1 MKKLALSLV
10 ALMFATSVFA
20 MNFSVGAKGNIGIAT
35 TIKSVGDE
43 AVEDILPVFSGSIG
57 GVFGIQFTEM
67 FALEPEVMFHFGNG
81 YSTEGEDMLGRTVKY
96 SYNWTTLEI
105 PVMFKAKFA
114 VGNGKLAL
122 AIGPQF
128 NFLLGDINGKR
139 ELDGDTDTDSISADD
154 LDMNI
159 FTLGIGAGVEYGL
172 PVGPGDLVFGI
183 RWQMDLT
190 NVAKNTDVPDDF
202 KTEFRN
208 MAVLPSVAYMIKL

>member
-35 TIKSVGDE
+35 TIQSVNDE
-43 AVEDILPVFSGSIG
+43 PVEDILPVFSGSIG

-81 YSTEGEDMLGRTVKY
+81 FSMENEMYGKTVKY

-114 VGNGKLAL
+114 VGDGHFAV
-122 AIGPQF
+122 AVGPQF

-139 ELDGDTDTDSISADD
+139 EYDGDTVTDSISADD
-154 LDMNI
+154 YGFNT
-159 FTLGIGAGVEYGL
+159 FALGIGAGVEYGL
-172 PVGPGDLVFGI
+172 PVGPGDLVFGV

-190 NVAKNTDVPDDF
+190 NVRDDSDSQV
-202 KTEFRN
+202 RN

>member
-35 TIKSVGDE
+35 TIQSYDGE
-43 AVEDILPVFSGSIG
+43 PAEDILPVFSGSIG

-81 YSTEGEDMLGRTVKY
+81 FSRELDMGKTVKY

-114 VGNGKLAL
+114 VGNGHFAV
-122 AIGPQF
+122 AVGPQF
-128 NFLLGDINGKR
+128 NFLLGDINVKY
-139 ELDGDTDTDSISADD
+139 ECDGNTETDSYSADGF
-154 LDMNI
+154 NT

-172 PVGPGDLVFGI
+172 PVGPGDLVFGV

-190 NVAKNTDVPDDF
+190 NVKDDSDYQV
-202 KTEFRN
+202 RN

>member
-35 TIKSVGDE
+35 TIRSVYDE
-43 AVEDILPVFSGSIG
+43 PVEDILPVFSGSIG

-81 YSTEGEDMLGRTVKY
+81 YSMEDEYASKTRKL

-114 VGNGKLAL
+114 VGNGHFAV
-122 AIGPQF
+122 AVGPQF
-128 NFLLGDINGKR
+128 NFLLGDINYKS
-139 ELDGDTDTDSISADD
+139 EWNGDTVTDSYSADGF
-154 LDMNI
+154 NI
-159 FTLGIGAGVEYGL
+159 FTLGLGAGVEYGL
-172 PVGPGDLVFGI
+172 PVGPGD
-183 RWQMDLT
+183 
-190 NVAKNTDVPDDF
+190 
-202 KTEFRN
+202 
-208 MAVLPSVAYMIKL
+208 

>member
-35 TIKSVGDE
+35 TIQSDDDGP
-43 AVEDILPVFSGSIG
+43 VEDILPVFSGSIG

-81 YSTEGEDMLGRTVKY
+81 FSQEIDLGYETVKGSVY
-96 SYNWTTLEI
+96 WTTLEI

-114 VGNGKLAL
+114 VGNGHFAV
-122 AIGPQF
+122 AVGPQF
-128 NFLLGDINGKR
+128 NFLLGDINV
-139 ELDGDTDTDSISADD
+139 EAEGDTESYSAAE
-154 LDMNI
+154 MGYNT

-172 PVGPGDLVFGI
+172 PVGPGDLVFGV

-190 NVAKNTDVPDDF
+190 NVSDDSDYQ
-202 KTEFRN
+202 FRN
-208 MAVLPSVAYMIKL
+208 MAVLPSVAYMFKL

>member
-35 TIKSVGDE
+35 TIQSYDGEPK
-43 AVEDILPVFSGSIG
+43 EDILPVFSGSIG
-57 GVFGIQFTEM
+57 GVLGIQFTEM

-81 YSTEGEDMLGRTVKY
+81 YSVEDELAGKTLKN
-96 SYNWTTLEI
+96 SCNWTTLEI

-114 VGNGKLAL
+114 VGDGHFAV
-122 AIGPQF
+122 AVGPQF
-128 NFLLGDINGKR
+128 NFLLGDINGKL
-139 ELDGDTDTDSISADD
+139 EWNGDTETDSISADE
-154 LDMNI
+154 MGFNT

-172 PVGPGDLVFGI
+172 PVGPGDLVFGV
-183 RWQMDLT
+183 RWQMDVT
-190 NVAKNTDVPDDF
+190 NVAEDLNYQF
-202 KTEFRN
+202 KN

>member
-35 TIKSVGDE
+35 TIQSYDGE
-43 AVEDILPVFSGSIG
+43 PVEDILPVFSGSIG

-81 YSTEGEDMLGRTVKY
+81 FSREIDRGYETVKGSVY
-96 SYNWTTLEI
+96 WTTLEI

-114 VGNGKLAL
+114 VGDGHFAV
-122 AIGPQF
+122 AVGPQF
-128 NFLLGDINGKR
+128 NFLLGDINEKI
-139 ELDGDTDTDSISADD
+139 DGNTESYSAAEYGF
-154 LDMNI
+154 NT

-172 PVGPGDLVFGI
+172 PVGPGDLVFVV
-183 RWQMDLT
+183 RWQMDVT
-190 NVAKNTDVPDDF
+190 NV
-202 KTEFRN
+202 TEDLNYQFRN

>member
-35 TIKSVGDE
+35 TIQSMNDE
-43 AVEDILPVFSGSIG
+43 PVEDILPVFSGSIG

-81 YSTEGEDMLGRTVKY
+81 FSMENEMYGKTVKY

-114 VGNGKLAL
+114 VGDGHFAV
-122 AIGPQF
+122 AVGPQF
-128 NFLLGDINGKR
+128 NFLLGDINVKY
-139 ELDGDTDTDSISADD
+139 ECDGNTETDSYSADGF
-154 LDMNI
+154 NI

-172 PVGPGDLVFGI
+172 PVGPGDLVFGV

-190 NVAKNTDVPDDF
+190 NVKDDSDYQV
-202 KTEFRN
+202 RN

>member
-35 TIKSVGDE
+35 TIQSMNDE
-43 AVEDILPVFSGSIG
+43 PVEDILPVFSGSIG

-81 YSTEGEDMLGRTVKY
+81 FSMENEMYGKTVKY

-114 VGNGKLAL
+114 VGNGHFAV
-122 AIGPQF
+122 AVGPQF
-128 NFLLGDINGKR
+128 NFLLGDINVKY
-139 ELDGDTDTDSISADD
+139 ECDGNTETDSYSADGF
-154 LDMNI
+154 NI

-172 PVGPGDLVFGI
+172 PVGPGDLVFGV

-190 NVAKNTDVPDDF
+190 NVRDDSDYQV
-202 KTEFRN
+202 RN
-208 MAVLPSVAYMIKL
+208 MAVLPSVAYMIKLY

>member
-35 TIKSVGDE
+35 TIQSMNDE
-43 AVEDILPVFSGSIG
+43 PVEDILPVFSGSIG

-81 YSTEGEDMLGRTVKY
+81 YSMEDEYAGKTRKGFCY
-96 SYNWTTLEI
+96 YTTLEI

-114 VGNGKLAL
+114 VGDG
-122 AIGPQF
+122 QF
-128 NFLLGDINGKR
+128 AVADGTQFYFLLGDINVKS
-139 ELDGDTDTDSISADD
+139 EYEGDTETDSYSADG
-154 LDMNI
+154 MGFNI

-172 PVGPGDLVFGI
+172 PVGPGDLVFGV

-190 NVAKNTDVPDDF
+190 NVEKDSDYQ
-202 KTEFRN
+202 FRN

>member
-35 TIKSVGDE
+35 TIQSDDDGP
-43 AVEDILPVFSGSIG
+43 VEDILPVFSGSIG

-81 YSTEGEDMLGRTVKY
+81 FSQEIDLDYETVKGSVY
-96 SYNWTTLEI
+96 WTTLEI

-114 VGNGKLAL
+114 VGNGHFAV
-122 AIGPQF
+122 AVGPQF
-128 NFLLGDINGKR
+128 NFLLGDINV
-139 ELDGDTDTDSISADD
+139 EAEGDTESYSAAE
-154 LDMNI
+154 MGYNT

-172 PVGPGDLVFGI
+172 PVGPGDLVFGV

-190 NVAKNTDVPDDF
+190 NVSDDSDYQ
-202 KTEFRN
+202 FRN
-208 MAVLPSVAYMIKL
+208 MAVLPSVAYMFKL

>member
-35 TIKSVGDE
+35 TIQSYDDE
-43 AVEDILPVFSGSIG
+43 PADDILPVFSGSIG

-81 YSTEGEDMLGRTVKY
+81 YSWEGEDILGRTEKY

-114 VGNGKLAL
+114 VGNGHFAV
-122 AIGPQF
+122 AVGPQF
-128 NFLLGDINGKR
+128 NFLLGDINVKY
-139 ELDGDTDTDSISADD
+139 ECDGNTETDSYSADGF
-154 LDMNI
+154 NI

-172 PVGPGDLVFGI
+172 PVGPGDLVFGV

-190 NVAKNTDVPDDF
+190 NVRDDSDYQL
-202 KTEFRN
+202 RN

>member
-35 TIKSVGDE
+35 AILSYDGE
-43 AVEDILPVFSGSIG
+43 PAEDILPVFSGSIG
-57 GVFGIQFTEM
+57 GVFGIQLTEM

-81 YSTEGEDMLGRTVKY
+81 FSMENEMYGKTVKY

-114 VGNGKLAL
+114 VGNGHFAV
-122 AIGPQF
+122 AVGPQF
-128 NFLLGDINGKR
+128 NFLLGDINVKTEYDGK
-139 ELDGDTDTDSISADD
+139 TYTNSYSADEMD
-154 LDMNI
+154 YNI

-172 PVGPGDLVFGI
+172 PVGPGDLVFGV

-190 NVAKNTDVPDDF
+190 NVRDDSDYQV
-202 KTEFRN
+202 RN

>member
-35 TIKSVGDE
+35 TIQSMNDE
-43 AVEDILPVFSGSIG
+43 PVEDILPVFSGSIG

-81 YSTEGEDMLGRTVKY
+81 FSMENEMYGKTVKY

-114 VGNGKLAL
+114 VGNGHFAV
-122 AIGPQF
+122 AVGPQF
-128 NFLLGDINGKR
+128 NFLLGDINVKY
-139 ELDGDTDTDSISADD
+139 ECDGNTETDSYSADGF
-154 LDMNI
+154 NI

-172 PVGPGDLVFGI
+172 PVGPGDLVFGV

-190 NVAKNTDVPDDF
+190 NVRDDSDYQV
-202 KTEFRN
+202 RN

>member
-35 TIKSVGDE
+35 TIQSYDGE
-43 AVEDILPVFSGSIG
+43 PAEDILPVFSGSIG

-81 YSTEGEDMLGRTVKY
+81 YSEEGELGGKTAKA
-96 SYNWTTLEI
+96 SYTWTTLEI

-114 VGNGKLAL
+114 VGNGHFAV
-122 AIGPQF
+122 AVGPQF
-128 NFLLGDINGKR
+128 NFLLGDINGKL
-139 ELDGDTDTDSISADD
+139 EWNGDTETDSTSADD
-154 LDMNI
+154 RGFNT
-159 FTLGIGAGVEYGL
+159 FSLGIGAGVEYGL
-172 PVGPGDLVFGI
+172 PVGPGDLVFGV

-190 NVAKNTDVPDDF
+190 NVKEDSDWQ
-202 KTEFRN
+202 FRN
-208 MAVLPSVAYMIKL
+208 MAVLPSVAYMFKL

>member
-35 TIKSVGDE
+35 TIQSYDDE
-43 AVEDILPVFSGSIG
+43 PVEDILPVFSGSIG

-81 YSTEGEDMLGRTVKY
+81 YSKEVDMYVGTAKY

-114 VGNGKLAL
+114 VGNGHFAV
-122 AIGPQF
+122 AVGPQF
-128 NFLLGDINGKR
+128 NFLLGDINVKY
-139 ELDGDTDTDSISADD
+139 ECDGNTETDSYSADGF
-154 LDMNI
+154 NI

-172 PVGPGDLVFGI
+172 PVGPGDLVFGV

-190 NVAKNTDVPDDF
+190 NVRDDSDYQL
-202 KTEFRN
+202 RN

>member
-35 TIKSVGDE
+35 TIQSYDDE
-43 AVEDILPVFSGSIG
+43 PVEDILPVFSGSIG

-81 YSTEGEDMLGRTVKY
+81 FSMENEMYGKTVKY

-114 VGNGKLAL
+114 VGNGHFAV
-122 AIGPQF
+122 AVGPQF
-128 NFLLGDINGKR
+128 NFLLGDINVKY
-139 ELDGDTDTDSISADD
+139 ECDGNTETDSYSADGF
-154 LDMNI
+154 NI

-172 PVGPGDLVFGI
+172 PVGPGDLVFGV

-190 NVAKNTDVPDDF
+190 NVKDDSDYQV
-202 KTEFRN
+202 RN

>member
-35 TIKSVGDE
+35 TIQSYDGE
-43 AVEDILPVFSGSIG
+43 PAEDILPVFSGSIG

-81 YSTEGEDMLGRTVKY
+81 YSGEYENMLGKTTKY
-96 SYNWTTLEI
+96 SCNWTTLEI

-114 VGNGKLAL
+114 VGDGHFAV
-122 AIGPQF
+122 AVGPQF
-128 NFLLGDINGKR
+128 NFLLGDINEKI
-139 ELDGDTDTDSISADD
+139 DGDTESYSADD
-154 LDMNI
+154 RDFNT

-172 PVGPGDLVFGI
+172 PVGPGDLVFGV
-183 RWQMDLT
+183 RWQMDVT
-190 NVAKNTDVPDDF
+190 NVKEDLNYQ
-202 KTEFRN
+202 FRN
-208 MAVLPSVAYMIKL
+208 MAVLPSVAYMFKF

>member
-35 TIKSVGDE
+35 TIQSYDDE
-43 AVEDILPVFSGSIG
+43 PVDDILPVFSGSIG

-81 YSTEGEDMLGRTVKY
+81 YSKEVDMYVGTAKY

-114 VGNGKLAL
+114 VGNGHFAV
-122 AIGPQF
+122 AVGPQF
-128 NFLLGDINGKR
+128 NFLLGDINVKS
-139 ELDGDTDTDSISADD
+139 EYDGDTETDSYSADGF
-154 LDMNI
+154 NT

-172 PVGPGDLVFGI
+172 PVGPGDLVFGV

-190 NVAKNTDVPDDF
+190 NVKDDSDYQV
-202 KTEFRN
+202 RN

>member
-35 TIKSVGDE
+35 TIQSYDGE
-43 AVEDILPVFSGSIG
+43 PVEDILPVFSGSIG

-81 YSTEGEDMLGRTVKY
+81 YSKEIKFGYETVKG
-96 SYNWTTLEI
+96 SLSWTTLEI

-114 VGNGKLAL
+114 VGDGHFAV
-122 AIGPQF
+122 AVGPQF
-128 NFLLGDINGKR
+128 NFLLGDINVKT
-139 ELDGDTDTDSISADD
+139 DGDTESYSADW
-154 LDMNI
+154 MGYNT

-172 PVGPGDLVFGI
+172 PVGPGDLVFGV

-190 NVAKNTDVPDDF
+190 NVSDDSDYQ
-202 KTEFRN
+202 FRN
-208 MAVLPSVAYMIKL
+208 MAVLPSVAYMFKL

>member
-35 TIKSVGDE
+35 TIQSYDGE
-43 AVEDILPVFSGSIG
+43 PAEDILPVFSGSIG

-81 YSTEGEDMLGRTVKY
+81 YSEEGELGGKTAKF
-96 SYNWTTLEI
+96 SYTWTTLEI

-114 VGNGKLAL
+114 VGNGHFAV
-122 AIGPQF
+122 AVGPQF
-128 NFLLGDINGKR
+128 NFLLGDINGKL
-139 ELDGDTDTDSISADD
+139 EWNGDTETDSISADD
-154 LDMNI
+154 GGFNT
-159 FTLGIGAGVEYGL
+159 FSLGIGAGVEYGL
-172 PVGPGDLVFGI
+172 PVGPGDLVFGV

-190 NVAKNTDVPDDF
+190 NVSDDSDLQV
-202 KTEFRN
+202 RN
-208 MAVLPSVAYMIKL
+208 MAVLPSVAYMFKL

>member
-35 TIKSVGDE
+35 TIQSMNDE
-43 AVEDILPVFSGSIG
+43 PVEDILPVFSGSIG

-81 YSTEGEDMLGRTVKY
+81 FSMENEMYGKTVKY

-114 VGNGKLAL
+114 VGDGHFAV
-122 AIGPQF
+122 AVGPQF
-128 NFLLGDINGKR
+128 NFLLGDINVKY
-139 ELDGDTDTDSISADD
+139 ECDGNTETDSYSADGF
-154 LDMNI
+154 NT

-172 PVGPGDLVFGI
+172 PVGPGDLVFGV

-190 NVAKNTDVPDDF
+190 NVRDDSDYQV
-202 KTEFRN
+202 RN

>member
-35 TIKSVGDE
+35 TIQSYDGE
-43 AVEDILPVFSGSIG
+43 PVEDILPVFSGSIG

-81 YSTEGEDMLGRTVKY
+81 FSQEYENPLGKTVK
-96 SYNWTTLEI
+96 SSCNWTTLEI

-114 VGNGKLAL
+114 VGDGHFAV
-122 AIGPQF
+122 AVGPQF
-128 NFLLGDINGKR
+128 NFLLGDINVKT
-139 ELDGDTDTDSISADD
+139 DGDTESYSADW
-154 LDMNI
+154 MGYNT

-172 PVGPGDLVFGI
+172 PVGPGDLVFGV

-190 NVAKNTDVPDDF
+190 NLSDDSDYQL
-202 KTEFRN
+202 RN

>member
-35 TIKSVGDE
+35 TIQSYDDE
-43 AVEDILPVFSGSIG
+43 PVEDILPVFSGSIG

-81 YSTEGEDMLGRTVKY
+81 FSMENEMYGKTVKY

-114 VGNGKLAL
+114 VGDGHFAV
-122 AIGPQF
+122 AVGPQF
-128 NFLLGDINGKR
+128 NFLLGDINVKY
-139 ELDGDTDTDSISADD
+139 ECDGNTETDSYSADGF
-154 LDMNI
+154 NI

-172 PVGPGDLVFGI
+172 PVGPGDLVFGV

-190 NVAKNTDVPDDF
+190 NVRDDSDYQV
-202 KTEFRN
+202 RN

>member
-35 TIKSVGDE
+35 TIQSYDGE
-43 AVEDILPVFSGSIG
+43 PVEDILPVFSGSIG

-81 YSTEGEDMLGRTVKY
+81 FSQEIDFGYETVKGSVY
-96 SYNWTTLEI
+96 WTTLEI

-114 VGNGKLAL
+114 VGDGHFAV
-122 AIGPQF
+122 AVGPQF
-128 NFLLGDINGKR
+128 NFLLGDINEKI
-139 ELDGDTDTDSISADD
+139 DGDTESYSAAEYDF
-154 LDMNI
+154 NT

-172 PVGPGDLVFGI
+172 PVGPGDLVFGV
-183 RWQMDLT
+183 RWQMDVT
-190 NVAKNTDVPDDF
+190 NVKEDLNYQ
-202 KTEFRN
+202 FRN
-208 MAVLPSVAYMIKL
+208 MAVLPSVAYMFKL

>member
-35 TIKSVGDE
+35 TIQSYDGE
-43 AVEDILPVFSGSIG
+43 PAEDILPVFSGSIG

-81 YSTEGEDMLGRTVKY
+81 FSQEIDLGYETVKGSVY
-96 SYNWTTLEI
+96 WTTLEI

-114 VGNGKLAL
+114 VGNGHFAV
-122 AIGPQF
+122 AVGPQF
-128 NFLLGDINGKR
+128 NFLLGDINV
-139 ELDGDTDTDSISADD
+139 EAEGDTESYSAAE
-154 LDMNI
+154 MGYNT

-172 PVGPGDLVFGI
+172 PVGPGDLVFGV

-190 NVAKNTDVPDDF
+190 NVSDDSDWQL
-202 KTEFRN
+202 RN
-208 MAVLPSVAYMIKL
+208 MAVLPSVAYMFKL

>member
-35 TIKSVGDE
+35 TIQSYDGE
-43 AVEDILPVFSGSIG
+43 PVEDILPVFSGSIG

-81 YSTEGEDMLGRTVKY
+81 FSQEIDFGYETVKGSVY
-96 SYNWTTLEI
+96 WTTLEI

-114 VGNGKLAL
+114 VGDGHFAV
-122 AIGPQF
+122 AVGPQF
-128 NFLLGDINGKR
+128 NFLLGDINEKI
-139 ELDGDTDTDSISADD
+139 DGDTESYSAAEYDF
-154 LDMNI
+154 NT

-172 PVGPGDLVFGI
+172 PVGPGDLVFGV

-190 NVAKNTDVPDDF
+190 NVSDDSDWQL
-202 KTEFRN
+202 RN
-208 MAVLPSVAYMIKL
+208 MAVLPSVAYMFKL

>member
-35 TIKSVGDE
+35 AILSYDGE
-43 AVEDILPVFSGSIG
+43 PAEDILPVFSGSIG
-57 GVFGIQFTEM
+57 GVFGIQLTEM

-81 YSTEGEDMLGRTVKY
+81 YSTEYENILGKTTKY
-96 SYNWTTLEI
+96 SCNWTTLEI

-114 VGNGKLAL
+114 VGDGHFAV
-122 AIGPQF
+122 AVGPQF
-128 NFLLGDINGKR
+128 NFLLGDINVKY
-139 ELDGDTDTDSISADD
+139 ECDGNTETDSYSADGF
-154 LDMNI
+154 NI

-172 PVGPGDLVFGI
+172 PVGPGDLVFGV

-190 NVAKNTDVPDDF
+190 NVSDDSDYQ
-202 KTEFRN
+202 FRN

>member
-35 TIKSVGDE
+35 SIQSVDDE
-43 AVEDILPVFSGSIG
+43 PVEDILPVFSGSIG

-81 YSTEGEDMLGRTVKY
+81 YSYEDELFGKTRKV
-96 SYNWTTLEI
+96 SINWTTLEI

-114 VGNGKLAL
+114 VGNGHFAV
-122 AIGPQF
+122 AVGPQF
-128 NFLLGDINGKR
+128 NFLLGDINAKV
-139 ELDGDTDTDSISADD
+139 EYDGDTDTDSISADD
-154 LDMNI
+154 RGYNT

-172 PVGPGDLVFGI
+172 PVGPGDLVFGV

-190 NVAKNTDVPDDF
+190 NVSDDSDYQI
-202 KTEFRN
+202 RN

>member
-35 TIKSVGDE
+35 TIQSVDDE
-43 AVEDILPVFSGSIG
+43 PVEDILPVFSGSIG

-81 YSTEGEDMLGRTVKY
+81 YSKEVDMYVGTAKY

-114 VGNGKLAL
+114 VGNGHFAV
-122 AIGPQF
+122 AVGPQF
-128 NFLLGDINGKR
+128 NFLLGDINVKS
-139 ELDGDTDTDSISADD
+139 EYDGDTETDSYSADGF
-154 LDMNI
+154 NI

-172 PVGPGDLVFGI
+172 PVGPGDLVFGV

-190 NVAKNTDVPDDF
+190 NVSDDSDYQ
-202 KTEFRN
+202 FRN

>member
-35 TIKSVGDE
+35 TIQSIDDE
-43 AVEDILPVFSGSIG
+43 PAEDILPVFSGSIG

-81 YSTEGEDMLGRTVKY
+81 FSREYEYGITQKW
-96 SYNWTTLEI
+96 SYAWTTLEI

-114 VGNGKLAL
+114 VGNGHFAV
-122 AIGPQF
+122 AVGPQF
-128 NFLLGDINGKR
+128 NFLLGDINRKV
-139 ELDGDTDTDSISADD
+139 ETDGDTDTDSFSADD
-154 LDMNI
+154 EGFNI

-172 PVGPGDLVFGI
+172 PVGPGDLVFGV

-190 NVAKNTDVPDDF
+190 NVSDDSDYQL
-202 KTEFRN
+202 RN

>member
-35 TIKSVGDE
+35 SIQSVDDE
-43 AVEDILPVFSGSIG
+43 PVEDILPVFSGSIG

-81 YSTEGEDMLGRTVKY
+81 YSEEVELLGKTAKY
-96 SYNWTTLEI
+96 SYTWTTLEI

-114 VGNGKLAL
+114 VGNGHFAV
-122 AIGPQF
+122 AVGPQF
-128 NFLLGDINGKR
+128 NFLLGDINVKA
-139 ELDGDTDTDSISADD
+139 EYNGDTETDSFSADD
-154 LDMNI
+154 GGFNI

-172 PVGPGDLVFGI
+172 PVGPGDLVFGV

-190 NVAKNTDVPDDF
+190 NVSDDSDYQV
-202 KTEFRN
+202 RN

>member
-35 TIKSVGDE
+35 TIQSYDGE
-43 AVEDILPVFSGSIG
+43 PVEDILPVFSGSIG

-81 YSTEGEDMLGRTVKY
+81 FSQEIDFGYETVKGSVY
-96 SYNWTTLEI
+96 WTTLEI

-114 VGNGKLAL
+114 VGDGHFAV
-122 AIGPQF
+122 AVGPQF
-128 NFLLGDINGKR
+128 NFLLGDINCKY
-139 ELDGDTDTDSISADD
+139 ECDGNTETDSYSADGY
-154 LDMNI
+154 NI

-172 PVGPGDLVFGI
+172 PVGPGDLVFGV

-190 NVAKNTDVPDDF
+190 NVSDDSDWQL
-202 KTEFRN
+202 RN
-208 MAVLPSVAYMIKL
+208 MAVLPSVAYMFKL

>member
-35 TIKSVGDE
+35 IIQSMDDE
-43 AVEDILPVFSGSIG
+43 PVDDILPVFSGSIG
-57 GVFGIQFTEM
+57 GVFGIQLTEM

-81 YSTEGEDMLGRTVKY
+81 YSREYEDEWLGVTSKY

-114 VGNGKLAL
+114 VGNGHFAV
-122 AIGPQF
+122 AVGPQF
-128 NFLLGDINGKR
+128 NFLLGDINVKR
-139 ELDGDTDTDSISADD
+139 EFDGDTETDSYSADD
-154 LDMNI
+154 GGFNI

-172 PVGPGDLVFGI
+172 PVGPGDLVFGV

-190 NVAKNTDVPDDF
+190 NAVDDSDYQV
-202 KTEFRN
+202 RN
-208 MAVLPSVAYMIKL
+208 MAVLPSVAYMFKL

>member
-35 TIKSVGDE
+35 TIQSYDDE
-43 AVEDILPVFSGSIG
+43 PVDDILPVFSGSIG

-81 YSTEGEDMLGRTVKY
+81 YSKEVDMYVGTAKY

-114 VGNGKLAL
+114 VGNGHFAV
-122 AIGPQF
+122 AVGPQF
-128 NFLLGDINGKR
+128 NFLLGDINVKS
-139 ELDGDTDTDSISADD
+139 EYDGDTETDSYSADGF
-154 LDMNI
+154 NI

-172 PVGPGDLVFGI
+172 PVGPGDLVFGV

-190 NVAKNTDVPDDF
+190 NVSDDSDVQL
-202 KTEFRN
+202 RN

>member
-35 TIKSVGDE
+35 TIQSYDGE
-43 AVEDILPVFSGSIG
+43 PLEDILPVFSGSIG

-81 YSTEGEDMLGRTVKY
+81 YSLEIDRGYETVKGSVY
-96 SYNWTTLEI
+96 WTTLEI

-114 VGNGKLAL
+114 VGDGHFAV
-122 AIGPQF
+122 AVGPQF
-128 NFLLGDINGKR
+128 NFLLGDINEKI
-139 ELDGDTDTDSISADD
+139 DGNTESYSAAEYDF
-154 LDMNI
+154 NT

-172 PVGPGDLVFGI
+172 PVGPGDLVFGV
-183 RWQMDLT
+183 RWQMDVT
-190 NVAKNTDVPDDF
+190 NVVEDLNYQ
-202 KTEFRN
+202 FRN

>member
-35 TIKSVGDE
+35 TIESYDGE
-43 AVEDILPVFSGSIG
+43 PAEDILPVFSGSIG

-81 YSTEGEDMLGRTVKY
+81 SSWEYENMLVGTVKA

-114 VGNGKLAL
+114 VGNGHFAV
-122 AIGPQF
+122 AVGPQF
-128 NFLLGDINGKR
+128 NFLLGDINSKS
-139 ELDGDTDTDSISADD
+139 EWDGGTETDSFSADD
-154 LDMNI
+154 GGFNI

-172 PVGPGDLVFGI
+172 PVGPGDLVFGV

-190 NVAKNTDVPDDF
+190 NARDDSDYQV
-202 KTEFRN
+202 RN
-208 MAVLPSVAYMIKL
+208 MAVLPSVAYMFKL

>member
-35 TIKSVGDE
+35 TIQSMNDE
-43 AVEDILPVFSGSIG
+43 PVEDILPVFSGSIG

-81 YSTEGEDMLGRTVKY
+81 YSKEVDMYVGTAKY

-114 VGNGKLAL
+114 VGDGHFAV
-122 AIGPQF
+122 AVGPQF
-128 NFLLGDINGKR
+128 NFLLGDINVKY
-139 ELDGDTDTDSISADD
+139 ECDGNTETDSYSADGF
-154 LDMNI
+154 NI

-172 PVGPGDLVFGI
+172 PVGPGDLVFGV

-190 NVAKNTDVPDDF
+190 NVRDDSDYQL
-202 KTEFRN
+202 RN

>member
-35 TIKSVGDE
+35 TIQSYDDE
-43 AVEDILPVFSGSIG
+43 PVEDILPVFSGSIG

-81 YSTEGEDMLGRTVKY
+81 YSMEDEYAGKTRKGFCNY
-96 SYNWTTLEI
+96 TTLEI

-114 VGNGKLAL
+114 VGNGHFAV
-122 AIGPQF
+122 AVGPQF
-128 NFLLGDINGKR
+128 NFLLGDINVKTEYDGK
-139 ELDGDTDTDSISADD
+139 TYTNSYSADEMD
-154 LDMNI
+154 YNI

-172 PVGPGDLVFGI
+172 PVGPGDLVFGV

-190 NVAKNTDVPDDF
+190 NVKDDSDYQV
-202 KTEFRN
+202 RN

>member
-35 TIKSVGDE
+35 TIQSVDDE
-43 AVEDILPVFSGSIG
+43 PVEDILPVFSGSIG

-81 YSTEGEDMLGRTVKY
+81 FSMENEMYGKTVKY

-114 VGNGKLAL
+114 VGDGHFAV
-122 AIGPQF
+122 AVGPQF
-128 NFLLGDINGKR
+128 NFLLGDINVKY
-139 ELDGDTDTDSISADD
+139 ECDGNTETDSYSADGF
-154 LDMNI
+154 NI

-172 PVGPGDLVFGI
+172 PVGPGDLVFGV

-190 NVAKNTDVPDDF
+190 NVRDDSDYQV
-202 KTEFRN
+202 RN